1 MERTSLWTLYTSLE
15 GRISRRTVLLWFF
28 LPITLTQILAGFA
41 DMSLG
46 YEITNDLTKV
56 GPWSIAQR
64 LLTLWPG
71 AVGLVK
77 RLHDLEMPG
86 KYVAA
91 FYGSVLLAGVLLFNA
106 RASEGVGPDSVVGWA
121 VGTLCALYLMYLF
134 IICCFRRGIDGPNKY
149 GPDPLEKS
157 PAIWV

>member
-1 MERTSLWTLYTSLE
+1 
-15 GRISRRTVLLWFF
+15 
-28 LPITLTQILAGFA
+28 
-41 DMSLG
+41 
-46 YEITNDLTKV
+46 
-56 GPWSIAQR
+56 
-64 LLTLWPG
+64 
-71 AVGLVK
+71 
-77 RLHDLEMPG
+77 MPG

-149 GPDPLEKS
+149 GPDPLEES
-157 PAIWV
+157 PAIWVYVSSYIGVLREVEGVLSIRQDFNSSL